1 MENGIYNCTQI
12 NDGVVP
18 WVLTRNEY
26 FNGDPLISEVKPG
39 DIVYVSQGSSFQNTS
54 WIQTFLGNGPNQS
67 IIVGDDK
74 IIFDIWAQ
82 G

>member
-39 DIVYVSQGSSFQNTS
+39 DIVYVSQGS
-54 WIQTFLGNGPNQS
+54 TF
-67 IIVGDDK
+67 
-74 IIFDIWAQ
+74 
-82 G
+82 